1 MAKIVGVKFRPRGKV
16 IYCQADDPAVQAND
30 YVMVDR
36 GNGLEVAKVMNP
48 EASPRSSEQLM
59 TIVRQAEA
67 EDLEAARQ
75 SLAEEALTSCREM
88 ADDLGLEMKPL
99 LVRHDPDNERL
110 TLFFSAQER
119 VDFRELV
126 RRLSH
131 SLQMRV
137 ELRQA
142 GARDEARLLG
152 SMGRCGYPLCCRSFL
167 SSFASVSIKMAKEQ
181 SLALNPM
188 KISGMCGRLLCC
200 LAYENK
206 EYVAIRK
213 KMPRLKQEV
222 VTPRGKGT
230 IVSTNPLK
238 ETVTVKLESETIAEF
253 PLDQL
258 VE

>member
-16 IYCQADDPAVQAND
+16 IYCQADDLAVQAND